1 MSDNLMAYHISRVKA
16 PFTASSSAPELLCR
30 GASRTIEKGM
40 KEAIRMDL
48 RINRR
53 VPTLRELAVNRL
65 REAII
70 TGQFTGGDRL
80 IERVLCT
87 HLGVS
92 RSVVREAIRILE
104 AEGLVEILPRV
115 GPVVVSLDWPRA
127 RQIYN
132 IRRLLEAEA
141 AADCASRADATV
153 KERLRSALAEIKSAF
168 ERGASTELLLAT
180 SRFYEVIFTAA
191 GHDIA
196 WEIVQRLNSRISR
209 LRALTLASKDR
220 DVSGYAHMA
229 RICDAICAAD
239 AAGARR
245 AVEDHLRDAAEI
257 ARRKL
262 EGSGPEI

>member
-1 MSDNLMAYHISRVKA
+1 MGEAVNESIRV
-16 PFTASSSAPELLCR
+16 
-30 GASRTIEKGM
+30 
-40 KEAIRMDL
+40 DL
-48 RINRR
+48 RIDRH

-70 TGQFTGGDRL
+70 TGQFAGSERL
-80 IERVLCT
+80 VERVLCA

-92 RSVVREAIRILE
+92 RSVVREAIRFLE

-115 GPVVVSLDWPRA
+115 GPVVAKLDWPRA

-141 AADCASRADATV
+141 AADCACRADASV
-153 KERLRSALAEIKSAF
+153 KERLRSALAGIKSAF
-168 ERGASTELLLAT
+168 ERGTPAELLLAT
-180 SRFYEVIFTAA
+180 SRFYEVIFSAA

-209 LRALTLASKDR
+209 LRALTLASTDR
-220 DVSGYAHMA
+220 EVSGYAHMA
-229 RICDAICAAD
+229 RICDAICAGD
-239 AAGARR
+239 AAAARR
-245 AVEDHLRDAAEI
+245 AVEEHLRDAAEI

-262 EGSGPEI
+262 EGSP